1 MTRWLILGVNPG
13 LRGLFFRS
21 FSYAHL
27 CSMLSAGR
35 IDPSPESFFKAF
47 EVSTRCPQSPNKG
60 SQSTGNSKATSVMS
74 NKHH

>member
-47 EVSTRCPQSPNKG
+47 EVSPVVH
-60 SQSTGNSKATSVMS
+60 KAQIRALNQLVTA
-74 NKHH
+74 KQLQL

>member
-1 MTRWLILGVNPG
+1 
-13 LRGLFFRS
+13 
-21 FSYAHL
+21 
-27 CSMLSAGR
+27 MLSAGR